1 MNAEKLGKI
10 IAEEITN
17 DDALA
22 VYLGSFKPPHKAHW
36 DVAQEVASLNY
47 TTEVVVLI
55 GQKERDGVTAE
66 MSKQIWDIYTSCQP
80 NPKIKVTISA
90 NPSPV
95 RDIFSYLTT
104 NINESVYVTTTVGEE
119 EDQGYINSLK
129 QSFDSRVKAI
139 DVEEK
144 FVTDGKRLSGT
155 TVRGYIAQLREEEQ
169 AMKNEPDKTSKT
181 YQKAKNQY
189 LSLINILEGCFPEV
203 VIQKGY
209 FEKIMNILGI
219 KIIPK
224 TQLQESLSPEM
235 NGDFQSSV
243 NEFIEYC
250 CSLLEIKQKPT
261 IEILNEPIVD
271 GDQPSF
277 GCFFPESQ
285 KIMVCFGKR
294 HIMDSFRT
302 VAHELVHQAQR
313 DQGEVLNGATGSEV
327 ENEANASAAMIMRKW
342 GQLHPEL
349 F

>member
-1 MNAEKLGKI
+1 MNAQKLGKL

-22 VYLGSFKPPHKAHW
+22 VYIGSFKPPHKAHW
-36 DVAQEVASLNY
+36 DVAQEVASLPY
-47 TTEVVVLI
+47 TTEVIVLI
-55 GQKERDGVTAE
+55 GQKERDGVTVE
-66 MSKQIWDIYTSCQP
+66 MSKKIWDIYLECQP

-90 NPSPV
+90 NPSPIK
-95 RDIFSYLTT
+95 DIFSYLTT
-104 NINESVYVTTTVGEE
+104 NINDSLYITTTVGEE

-129 QSFDSRVKAI
+129 QSFDTRIKAI

-155 TVRGYIAQLREEEQ
+155 TVRGYIAQLKEEQ
-169 AMKNEPDKTSKT
+169 QKMQTEGDKTSNQ

-189 LSLINILEGCFPEV
+189 LSLINILEGCFPDA

-209 FEKIMNILGI
+209 FEQIMNILGVE
-219 KIIPK
+219 IIPK
-224 TQLQESLSPEM
+224 TELQESIYS
-235 NGDFQSSV
+235 QSSQQPFV
-243 NEFIEYC
+243 DQFVKFC
-250 CSLLEIKQKPT
+250 CELLEIKTKPEIT
-261 IEILNEPIVD
+261 ILDEPIVD
-271 GDQPSF
+271 GHQPSF
-277 GCFFPESQ
+277 GAYFPDDK
-285 KIMVCFGKR
+285 KILVCFGGR

-302 VAHELVHQAQR
+302 LAHELVHQAQR
-313 DQGEVLNGATGSEV
+313 ETGNQLNGNTGSEI